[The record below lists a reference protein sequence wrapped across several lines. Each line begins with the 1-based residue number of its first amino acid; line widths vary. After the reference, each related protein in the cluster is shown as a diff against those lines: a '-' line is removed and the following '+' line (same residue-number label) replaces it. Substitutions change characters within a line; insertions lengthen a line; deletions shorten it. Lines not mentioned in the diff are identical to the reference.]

1 MIEGITK
8 TGFIYEIEED
18 RLYNYELIEL
28 LEEVD
33 SSPLA
38 LPKVVN
44 ILLGKEQAKELKD
57 HVRSK
62 DGIVTVD
69 KMAEELQEIFLQQ
82 AEIKKS

>member
-44 ILLGKEQAKELKD
+44 VLLGKEQAKELKD

-62 DGIVTVD
+62 DGIVAVD

-82 AEIKKS
+82 AEIKNS

>member
-44 ILLGKEQAKELKD
+44 ILLGKEQAEELKD

-62 DGIVTVD
+62 NGIVAVD

-82 AEIKKS
+82 AEIKNS

>member
-8 TGFIYEIEED
+8 TGFVYEIEED

-44 ILLGKEQAKELKD
+44 ILLGKEQAEELKD

-62 DGIVTVD
+62 DGIVAVD

-82 AEIKKS
+82 AEIKNS

>member
-33 SSPLA
+33 SSALA

-44 ILLGKEQAKELKD
+44 ILLGKEQAEELKD

-62 DGIVTVD
+62 DGIVAVD

-82 AEIKKS
+82 AEIKNS

>member
-62 DGIVTVD
+62 DGIVAVD

>member
-44 ILLGKEQAKELKD
+44 ILLGKEQAEELKD

-62 DGIVTVD
+62 DGIVAVD

-82 AEIKKS
+82 AEIKNS